1 MHRMAIKTVS
11 CLLVSSA
18 FTGCAARAWEP
29 ATLYPALVTVAPSTD
44 SEAFECPTAPIA
56 VVDIQ
61 TVSKY
66 GEKAGK
72 LNNSTIVDKESEAEY
87 TADIAPIKAYVKFI
101 VKRADNYVEGNTT
114 ANAEARC
121 ALDWLDAWAKG
132 GAFLGQINRQGQ
144 SVRKWELGSFA
155 TTYLKVQSASDDA
168 AKKARIRKWISNI
181 AYKAKEDFSTH
192 TEMKSRQNNHL
203 YWAAWGVLS
212 AGLATGDKTLFDWGI
227 DRYRFAVGQ
236 IRDDGSLD
244 LEMARRTKAAS
255 YHMFALLPLVM
266 IAEAGETNGIK
277 MYAERGN
284 RLQKLIDLNLAGLD
298 DPDVIGRKAGYEQE
312 DLYNESSLAWIE
324 PYYARF
330 HDKRVVK
337 WLEKYRPMGS
347 SRIGGNMTALY
358 GTGEPAIGAVVKQQ
372 K

>member
-1 MHRMAIKTVS
+1 MHRMAMKTVS
-11 CLLVSSA
+11 CLLVSAA

-29 ATLYPALVTVAPSTD
+29 ATLYPALLTMT
-44 SEAFECPTAPIA
+44 PIA
-56 VVDIQ
+56 DSGRFACPAAPPAIVDIQ

-72 LNNSTIVDKESEAEY
+72 LNNSTIVDPESEAEY

-101 VKRADNYVEGNTT
+101 VKRADSYIDGKKT

-155 TTYLKVQSASDDA
+155 TTYLKVQSASDDEA
-168 AKKARIRKWISNI
+168 QKARIRKWISDI

-192 TEMKSRQNNHL
+192 TELRSRRSNHL

-227 DRYRFAVGQ
+227 DRYRFAIDQ

-255 YHMFALLPLVM
+255 YHMFALVPLIM
-266 IAEAGETNGIK
+266 IAEAGETNGIAL
-277 MYAERGN
+277 YAERGN
-284 RLQKLIDLNLAGLD
+284 RLQKLIDLNLAALD
-298 DPDVIGRKAGYEQE
+298 DLNVIGSKAGYKQE
-312 DLYNESSLAWIE
+312 DLYTESSLSWME

-330 HDKRVVK
+330 HDPRVVK
-337 WLEKYRPMGS
+337 WMEKYRPMGS

-358 GTGEPAIGAVVKQQ
+358 SVREPAAGSIVKQQ
-372 K
+372 N